1 MSAQLFRNDVLA
13 QFLAQAVIVIL
24 GYLNDAVD
32 ISVDV
37 LLEHILYLH
46 GFFPP
51 SKKIKSPVIVTVQKF
66 IKENERLTVEAT
78 RIEHYNR
85 DVLEEMLHTV

>member
-1 MSAQLFRNDVLA
+1 MPAQLLRDDVLA
-13 QFLAQAVIVIL
+13 QFLAQTVVIVL
-24 GYLNDAVD
+24 GNLRETV
-32 ISVDV
+32 SLLLGVFWERV
-37 LLEHILYLH
+37 LCFLV
-46 GFFPP
+46 FFPP
-51 SKKIKSPVIVTVQKF
+51 SKKMKSPVIVTVQKF

>member
-1 MSAQLFRNDVLA
+1 MPAQLLRDDVLA
-13 QFLAQAVIVIL
+13 QFLAQTVVIVL
-24 GYLNDAVD
+24 GNLNDTVN